1 MFFRPQSVALPFEVK
16 PARDPGKTNRARIPF
31 GAQPRK
37 ATE

>member
-16 PARDPGKTNRARIPF
+16 PARDRRAGIPF

-37 ATE
+37 VTE